1 MGNSP
6 REVGKRGKWL
16 GKDCPTVLYVKS
28 GDLQRNVA
36 GIIIVYQGK
45 IVTLKVI
52 IDLERGLKKKERK
65 SPTQRHE

>member
-1 MGNSP
+1 M
-6 REVGKRGKWL
+6 
-16 GKDCPTVLYVKS
+16 LYVKS

-52 IDLERGLKKKERK
+52 IDLERGLKKKKEKAQHRDMNK
-65 SPTQRHE
+65 QGFRCISVKKNF